1 MAVDLRSYVF
11 LDSLQPQMA
20 AFIGSTARGFLPLAG
35 DASLWVEISPG
46 IEINRITDVA
56 LKSTKV
62 RPAVQVV
69 ERLFGLLEV
78 HSADQAEVRAA
89 GEAILD
95 ALDVQAEDR
104 WKPMIHSSQI
114 IRRVDAHQTQLI
126 NRNRNGMML
135 IADQTLYVME
145 VEPAAYAVLAANEAE
160 KAAKINIV
168 EVRPFGS
175 FGRVYLVARSGTS
188 WPATPQRCKPSR
200 TSPGAWSSP
209 GEKLRASHVPCD
221 TVHSNK
227 EDSIQMAE
235 ALGMIETR
243 GFAAVV
249 EAADAMV
256 KAAKVELVS
265 YEKTGGGYVTAIVR
279 GDVAACKAAVEAGVR
294 GAEKVG
300 EVVSVHVIPRP
311 HVNIDMVLPLGRRE
325 QVLKELGE

>member
-1 MAVDLRSYVF
+1 LSVDLRSYVF

-56 LKSTKV
+56 LKATKV

-78 HSADQAEVRAA
+78 HSQEQAEARAA
-89 GEAILD
+89 GAAILE
-95 ALDVQAEDR
+95 ALGIQAEDR
-104 WKPMIHSSQI
+104 WKPKIHSSQI

-160 KAAKINIV
+160 KAARINIV

-175 FGRVYLVARSGTS
+175 FGRVYLG
-188 WPATPQRCKPSR
+188 
-200 TSPGAWSSP
+200 
-209 GEKLRASHVPCD
+209 GEEQD
-221 TVHSNK
+221 
-227 EDSIQMAE
+227 IMA
-235 ALGMIETR
+235 GYT
-243 GFAAVV
+243 AAVQAIEDITGRVV
-249 EAADAMV
+249 E
-256 KAAKVELVS
+256 S
-265 YEKTGGGYVTAIVR
+265 
-279 GDVAACKAAVEAGVR
+279 
-294 GAEKVG
+294 
-300 EVVSVHVIPRP
+300 
-311 HVNIDMVLPLGRRE
+311 RR
-325 QVLKELGE
+325 KD